1 MDISVNDLMS
11 INVVSIDPETELVDA
26 IQTMLDH
33 HYSCMIIVKNALPLG
48 IITERDIVRLMAE
61 FFINRPQSPIL
72 VKDVMSF
79 PVATVSEQTTLFE
92 ALVISTAQKIRHL
105 PVVDGEGRIVGLVTQ
120 SDLAKAHFHIFEK
133 QREVIENSISSR
145 TVELQQANE
154 QLKQLSM
161 IDALMGIGNRRAMD
175 VDLDHT
181 HALAI
186 RYQRTYAV
194 VLFDVDFFKLYNDTA
209 GHPAGDEVLRKI
221 SAYLQTCI
229 RKSDRLYRYGG
240 EEIMMLLPETTPHGA
255 LILAGRII
263 EGLADL
269 KIPHPA
275 SSLSVVTM
283 SCGVACQ
290 VPEPAHAT
298 WQDVVSQADTA
309 LYAAK
314 QSGRNR
320 VHAAPH

>member
-1 MDISVNDLMS
+1 
-11 INVVSIDPETELVDA
+11 
-26 IQTMLDH
+26 
-33 HYSCMIIVKNALPLG
+33 
-48 IITERDIVRLMAE
+48 
-61 FFINRPQSPIL
+61 
-72 VKDVMSF
+72 
-79 PVATVSEQTTLFE
+79 
-92 ALVISTAQKIRHL
+92 
-105 PVVDGEGRIVGLVTQ
+105 
-120 SDLAKAHFHIFEK
+120 
-133 QREVIENSISSR
+133 
-145 TVELQQANE
+145 
-154 QLKQLSM
+154 
-161 IDALMGIGNRRAMD
+161 MD

-240 EEIMMLLPETTPHGA
+240 EEILMLLPETLPHGA

-283 SCGVACQ
+283 SCGVAFQ

-298 WQDVVSQADTA
+298 WHDVVSQADTA

-320 VHAAPH
+320 AHAAPH